1 MPPNMD
7 KRTLPHTDLS
17 VSRVA
22 LGTMT
27 FGAQTDEPTARSMV
41 DACLDFGVKFFDT
54 ANVYNQGASETILGN
69 ALRGRRERVVIAT
82 KVRGKMGEPPD
93 ESGLSRGAIHKAIE
107 ASLKRLETD
116 YVDIYYLHQP
126 DYGVP
131 IEETMAAMDEL
142 VREGKVRYA
151 AVSNYAAWQIA
162 EIHCVCKSRGFAA
175 PHISQPLYNL
185 LARGIEEEYLPF
197 CKSFEVGVIPYNP
210 LAGGLLTGKQRTAAG
225 PMAGTRFDKNQ
236 MYLDRY
242 WHADFFAAV
251 EELEIVAREADITLV
266 ELSLRWLLAQP
277 LVDSILLGA
286 SRIEHLEQNLA
297 ASAGPALEAATLEK
311 CDAVWKRLRGIT
323 PKYNR

>member
-1 MPPNMD
+1 ME
-7 KRTLPHTDLS
+7 KRSLPHTDLS

-27 FGAQTDEPTARSMV
+27 FGAQTNESAARSMV
-41 DACLDFGVKFFDT
+41 DVCLDFGVNFFDT
-54 ANVYNQGASETILGN
+54 ANVYNHGASETILGN
-69 ALRGRRERVVIAT
+69 ALRGRREQAVIAT
-82 KVRGKMGEPPD
+82 KVRGKMGEAAD
-93 ESGLSRGAIHKAIE
+93 ESGLSRAAIRKAIE
-107 ASLKRLETD
+107 ASLERLATN

-126 DYGVP
+126 DYGVS
-131 IEETMAAMDEL
+131 IEETIAAMDEI
-142 VREGKVRYA
+142 VREGKVRYVG
-151 AVSNYAAWQIA
+151 VSNYAAWQVA
-162 EIHCVCKSRGFAA
+162 EIHCICKDHGFSA

-185 LARGIEEEYLPF
+185 LARGIEEEFLPF

-251 EELEIVAREADITLV
+251 AELETVAREAGITLV
-266 ELSLRWLLAQP
+266 ELALRWLLAQP
-277 LVDSILLGA
+277 QVDSILLGA
-286 SRIEHLEQNLA
+286 SRVEQLEQNLA
-297 ASAGPALEAATLEK
+297 ASAGPALEPATLQK
-311 CDAVWKRLRGIT
+311 CDAVWKRLRGLT

>member
-1 MPPNMD
+1 ME
-7 KRTLPHTDLS
+7 KRSLPHTDLS

-27 FGAQTDEPTARSMV
+27 FGAQTNESAARSMV
-41 DACLDFGVKFFDT
+41 DACLDFGVNFFDT
-54 ANVYNQGASETILGN
+54 ANVYNHRASETILGN
-69 ALRGRRERVVIAT
+69 ALRGRREQAVIAT
-82 KVRGKMGEPPD
+82 KVRGKMGEAAD
-93 ESGLSRGAIHKAIE
+93 ESGLSRAAIRKAIE
-107 ASLKRLETD
+107 ASLERLATN

-126 DYGVP
+126 DYGVS
-131 IEETMAAMDEL
+131 IEETIAAMDEI
-142 VREGKVRYA
+142 VREGKVRYVG
-151 AVSNYAAWQIA
+151 VSNYAAWQVA
-162 EIHCVCKSRGFAA
+162 EIHCICKDHGFSA

-185 LARGIEEEYLPF
+185 LARGIEEEFLPF

-251 EELEIVAREADITLV
+251 AELETVAREAGITLV
-266 ELSLRWLLAQP
+266 ELALRWLLAQP
-277 LVDSILLGA
+277 QVDSILLGA
-286 SRIEHLEQNLA
+286 SRVEQLEQNLA
-297 ASAGPALEAATLEK
+297 ASAGPALEPATLQK
-311 CDAVWKRLRGIT
+311 CDAVWKRLRGLT

>member
-1 MPPNMD
+1 MEN
-7 KRTLPHTDLS
+7 RILPHTDLK
-17 VSRVA
+17 VSRMA

-27 FGAQTDEPTARSMV
+27 FGAQTDEVTARQMV
-41 DACLDFGVKFFDT
+41 ETCLDSGVNFFDT
-54 ANVYNQGASETILGN
+54 ANVYNHGASETILGN
-69 ALRGRRERVVIAT
+69 ALRGRRAQAVIAT
-82 KVRGKMGEPPD
+82 KVRGKMGEAAD
-93 ESGLSRGAIHKAIE
+93 DSGLSRAAIRKAIE
-107 ASLKRLETD
+107 ASLKRLATD

-131 IEETMAAMDEL
+131 IEETMAAMNEL
-142 VREGKVRYA
+142 VREGKVRYV
-151 AVSNYAAWQIA
+151 AVSNYAAWQVA
-162 EIHCVCKSRGFAA
+162 EIHCVCAQHGFAA

-185 LARGIEEEYLPF
+185 LARGIEEEFLPF
-197 CKSFEVGVIPYNP
+197 CKSFRVGVIPYNP

-225 PMAGTRFDKNQ
+225 PIAGTRFDKNQ

-251 EELEIVAREADITLV
+251 EELEVAARDAGITLV

-277 LVDSILLGA
+277 QVDSILLGA
-286 SRIEHLEQNLA
+286 SRIEQLKQNLA
-297 ASAGPALEAATLEK
+297 ASAGPPLAPSTLQQ

>member
-1 MPPNMD
+1 ME
-7 KRTLPHTDLS
+7 KRSLPHTDLS

-27 FGAQTDEPTARSMV
+27 FGAQTNESAARSMV
-41 DACLDFGVKFFDT
+41 DACLDFGVNFFDT
-54 ANVYNQGASETILGN
+54 ANVYNHGASETILGN
-69 ALRGRRERVVIAT
+69 ALRGRREQAVIAT
-82 KVRGKMGEPPD
+82 KVRGKMGEAAD
-93 ESGLSRGAIHKAIE
+93 ESGLSRAAIRKAIE
-107 ASLKRLETD
+107 ASLERLATN

-126 DYGVP
+126 DYGVS
-131 IEETMAAMDEL
+131 IEETIAAMDEI
-142 VREGKVRYA
+142 VREGKVRYVG
-151 AVSNYAAWQIA
+151 VSNYAAWQVA
-162 EIHCVCKSRGFAA
+162 EIHCICKDHGFSA

-185 LARGIEEEYLPF
+185 LARGIEEEFLPF

-251 EELEIVAREADITLV
+251 AELETVAREAGITLV
-266 ELSLRWLLAQP
+266 ELALRWLLAQP
-277 LVDSILLGA
+277 QVDSILLGA
-286 SRIEHLEQNLA
+286 SRVEQLEQNLA
-297 ASAGPALEAATLEK
+297 ASAGPALEPATLQK
-311 CDAVWKRLRGIT
+311 CDAVWKRLRGLT

>member
-1 MPPNMD
+1 
-7 KRTLPHTDLS
+7 
-17 VSRVA
+17 
-22 LGTMT
+22 
-27 FGAQTDEPTARSMV
+27 
-41 DACLDFGVKFFDT
+41 
-54 ANVYNQGASETILGN
+54 
-69 ALRGRRERVVIAT
+69 VIAT
-82 KVRGKMGEPPD
+82 KVRGKMGEAPD
-93 ESGLSRGAIHKAIE
+93 ESGLSRAAIRKAIE
-107 ASLKRLETD
+107 ASLKRLGTD

-142 VREGKVRYA
+142 VRESKVRYV

-175 PHISQPLYNL
+175 PHISQTLYNL

-197 CKSFEVGVIPYNP
+197 CTRFEVGVIPYNP

-225 PMAGTRFDKNQ
+225 PLPGTRFDKNQ

-251 EELEIVAREADITLV
+251 EELEIVAREAGITLV
-266 ELSLRWLLAQP
+266 ELALRWLLAQP

-286 SRIEHLEQNLA
+286 SRVEQLEQNLA
-297 ASAGPALEAATLEK
+297 ASAGPTLESSTLQR
-311 CDAVWKRLRGIT
+311 CDAVWKRLRGLT